1 MELVLI
7 GLVAVVIL
15 GSTVVT
21 LSWAVPAA
29 SELYLSRK
37 ASR

>member
-7 GLVAVVIL
+7 GLVALVIF

-21 LSWAVPAA
+21 LSWVVPAA
-29 SELYLSRK
+29 SERYLGRK